1 MVYGLRKHDR
11 KFLIVGIGAVAFS
24 LFTYHNYFSV
34 LPLEWSLTI
43 IGILLVGA
51 CIWAIRKLKTPKFS
65 LTSIAIGT
73 NEYKNLEAF
82 IVNQVIQQ
90 PHQTNKTDFGQGD
103 FGGGGAG
110 SNY

>member
-1 MVYGLRKHDR
+1 
-11 KFLIVGIGAVAFS
+11 
-24 LFTYHNYFSV
+24 
-34 LPLEWSLTI
+34 
-43 IGILLVGA
+43 LVGA

-65 LTSIAIGT
+65 LTSIAFGT